1 MGKYRKGEQP
11 VAKQVVDWSSDHPVA
26 RCMTRGS
33 EWFSAW
39 IGQMA
44 TPYDWL
50 AKKTRIPVARLQEID
65 RGSTITRAEVEA
77 LAKAWWIT
85 PDGLIASL
93 PAPTRIVS

>member
-11 VAKQVVDWSSDHPVA
+11 VSKQVVSWSPDHPVA
-26 RCMTRGS
+26 HNMARGS

-44 TPYDWL
+44 TPYDRL
-50 AKKTRIPVARLQEID
+50 AKKTRILVARLQEID
-65 RGSTITRAEVEA
+65 HGAVITRAEIEA

-85 PDGLIASL
+85 PAGLIASM
-93 PAPTRIVS
+93 PDPGRIKG